1 MSANT
6 KTNAV
11 TSALDASEDISARIA
26 QLSTQIMALQQQA
39 QANVMFPAVS
49 VEQGELLQRQ
59 QIQAHYQEIFHLE
72 RAYAQLRN
80 RRPNHLSVVLAVAAS
95 AAGFAH

>member
-1 MSANT
+1 MSASANT
-6 KTNAV
+6 
-11 TSALDASEDISARIA
+11 SAASAIDSSADISARIA
-26 QLSTQIMALQQQA
+26 QLSAQIMTLQKQVQDHA
-39 QANVMFPAVS
+39 TCPATPNDA
-49 VEQGELLQRQ
+49 EQRQ

-80 RRPNHLSVVLAVAAS
+80 RRPNHLGVVLAVAAS

>member
-1 MSANT
+1 
-6 KTNAV
+6 
-11 TSALDASEDISARIA
+11 
-26 QLSTQIMALQQQA
+26 MALQKQVQDQA
-39 QANVMFPAVS
+39 ACSATSAAQDDA
-49 VEQGELLQRQ
+49 EQRQ

-80 RRPNHLSVVLAVAAS
+80 RRPNHLGVVLAVAAS

>member
-1 MSANT
+1 MSANA
-6 KTNAV
+6 KTIAA
-11 TSALDASEDISARIA
+11 TSVLDSSEDICARIA
-26 QLSTQIMALQQQA
+26 QLGAQIMALQQQA
-39 QANVMFPAVS
+39 HTSTMFPAVS
-49 VEQGELLQRQ
+49 VEQGELVQRQ

-80 RRPNHLSVVLAVAAS
+80 RHPNHLSVVLAVAAS

>member
-1 MSANT
+1 MSASANT
-6 KTNAV
+6 
-11 TSALDASEDISARIA
+11 SAASAIDSSADISARIA
-26 QLSTQIMALQQQA
+26 QLSAHIMALQKQVQDHTACSATSAA
-39 QANVMFPAVS
+39 QDDA
-49 VEQGELLQRQ
+49 EQRQ

-80 RRPNHLSVVLAVAAS
+80 RRPNHLGVVLAVAAS